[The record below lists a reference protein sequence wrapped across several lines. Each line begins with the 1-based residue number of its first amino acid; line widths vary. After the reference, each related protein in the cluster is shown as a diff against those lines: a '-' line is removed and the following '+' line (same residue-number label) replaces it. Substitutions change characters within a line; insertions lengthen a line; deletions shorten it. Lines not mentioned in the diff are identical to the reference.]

1 MVDASSS
8 TLSRH
13 LSTLDE
19 FPCQVRAL
27 VGDRISLVVQVTS
40 ALTVSIVVAFIV
52 LWKLALV
59 IIVIQPLILLCYYMK
74 KVILTRIAVAST
86 KAQQDAAQVASEAV
100 AQHRTVTAFSAQDKV
115 KNFCP
120 VVCVHVLFFPFS
132 FFQFSDVASHVFF
145 LGQIFA
151 TWRLSLFFVRTSP
164 TNFGT

>member
-1 MVDASSS
+1 MVYDASSS
-8 TLSRH
+8 TLRRH
-13 LSTLDE
+13 LSTFDE
-19 FPCQVRAL
+19 FAWQVRAL

-86 KAQQDAAQVASEAV
+86 QAQQDAAQVASEAV

-115 KNFCP
+115 KILCP
-120 VVCVHVLFFPFS
+120 VVCVCVHMCFFSLFLFFPPP
-132 FFQFSDVASHVFF
+132 VF
-145 LGQIFA
+145 
-151 TWRLSLFFVRTSP
+151 
-164 TNFGT
+164 